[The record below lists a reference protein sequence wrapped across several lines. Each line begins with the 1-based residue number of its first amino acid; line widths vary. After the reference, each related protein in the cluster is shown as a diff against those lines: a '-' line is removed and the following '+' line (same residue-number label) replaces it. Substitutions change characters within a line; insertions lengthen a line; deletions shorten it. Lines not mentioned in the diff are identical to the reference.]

1 MKYCWFCADHFLIR
15 VQHSATAVSA
25 SVDNCA
31 SAGGAGRHKRSLARL
46 LLAVLINVR
55 DLDYCTE
62 RWVGTIEGR
71 GLEANQPSN
80 TSQGMK
86 FDNKNKRTCDV
97 VT

>member
-1 MKYCWFCADHFLIR
+1 MSEIWII
-15 VQHSATAVSA
+15 VQS
-25 SVDNCA
+25 
-31 SAGGAGRHKRSLARL
+31 GGF
-46 LLAVLINVR
+46 
-55 DLDYCTE
+55 
-62 RWVGTIEGR
+62 WVGTIEGR